1 MVSLDLVSIVI
12 IGVSSGF
19 GSAFGVE
26 IAKALV
32 EYLKRLKVVRR
43 NGS

>member
-1 MVSLDLVSIVI
+1 MISLDLVSVVV

-26 IAKALV
+26 IARFLV
-32 EYLKRLKVVRR
+32 EYMKSLKIVKR